1 MAYYIIGTETKIKG
15 TDVLYIINWS
25 HKKNTRSFNRYVKFV
40 HQIDGSWFIQE
51 TDFEDVDCEYHLD
64 VLYVFVNVYLK
75 QWLYIRRENVL
86 LLKDD
91 TSGSYENLQWL
102 VDLVRSR
109 GVGTPKIILF
119 TPSVKL
125 TSRTYRWFLA
135 ELDNHAF
142 KDGERKLEKRMV
154 DMFHS
159 HGDEDS
165 KLRVQQAFTKPG
177 SHIRVVM
184 ATIALGMGIDIP
196 DLRVV
201 IHWGVERSPLAY
213 WQEIGRAGRD
223 GLPPVAI
230 IYTKAVS
237 GSGIWWTSLQMVA
250 YGNPFLPI
258 SLVKVRHHVQRVAVS
273 AAVIVRK
280 SVIVEGLSAL
290 PMW

>member
-1 MAYYIIGTETKIKG
+1 M
-15 TDVLYIINWS
+15 
-25 HKKNTRSFNRYVKFV
+25 
-40 HQIDGSWFIQE
+40 
-51 TDFEDVDCEYHLD
+51 
-64 VLYVFVNVYLK
+64 
-75 QWLYIRRENVL
+75 L

-142 KDGERKLEKRMV
+142 MDGERKLEKRMV

-213 WQEIGRAGRD
+213 WQEIGRAWRD
-223 GLPPVAI
+223 GLPAVPI
-230 IYTKAVS
+230 TYTKAVS
-237 GSGIWWTSLQMVA
+237 GSGSHDLVDVFANGCIRQSILTHFIGESSAPRSTCGCKCCSHCAEKCDCGGSVSIADVVA
-250 YGNPFLPI
+250 SY
-258 SLVKVRHHVQRVAVS
+258 
-273 AAVIVRK
+273 
-280 SVIVEGLSAL
+280 
-290 PMW
+290 